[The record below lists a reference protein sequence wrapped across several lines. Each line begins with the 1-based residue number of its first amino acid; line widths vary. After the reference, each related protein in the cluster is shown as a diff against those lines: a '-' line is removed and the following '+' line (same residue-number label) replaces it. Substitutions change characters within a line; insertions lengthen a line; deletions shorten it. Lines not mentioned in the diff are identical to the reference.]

1 MDQMNK
7 SLQYKAENILN
18 AAIGDVITEIRAR
31 MEKKIALLPENMKS
45 YLESRNMEKMPLLDY
60 LTIGVHRK
68 GALDKNLTDA
78 RKFIGVPKAFVR
90 KMQEI

>member
-31 MEKKIALLPENMKS
+31 MEKKIALLP
-45 YLESRNMEKMPLLDY
+45 
-60 LTIGVHRK
+60 
-68 GALDKNLTDA
+68 
-78 RKFIGVPKAFVR
+78 
-90 KMQEI
+90 